1 MQRGAKVK
9 GGRRQGVQGFR
20 RFFRAAQQGAKV
32 KGGRRQGVQGFRR
45 FFRAAQQDANVKG
58 GRCEGGKCEGSRRKS
73 ANTKPPSTFNL
84 ITFNLQPL
92 ILLILFLL
100 LAAPLHAAPSRQST
114 VQDLTIGLSTQ
125 GRPITALRIG
135 DGPMKLVIVGNT
147 HGAPEANTYTLA
159 AMLADH
165 FRANPHE
172 VPSAVRLYI
181 IPTIN
186 PDGLALG
193 TRFNARGIDLNR
205 NMNTNLD
212 VCPENDWRT
221 RVFGAYGIIS
231 DTGGPYPDSEVESRV
246 LRSFL
251 LDAWG
256 AMFLH
261 SAAGDVFP
269 AFCEHAPSIELAQTY
284 ATGAGYRYTR
294 FWDAYTITGGMHDWA
309 ASLGIAAIVP
319 ELVTGDEPEFDENL
333 AGIRAVLAAAE
344 ELLPAPEDQRENE
357 VVVPALL
364 WRYWKMH
371 GGNDLFGAP
380 LAPAVVEGGITRQ
393 VFERAVLELHPDQAD
408 TPYLVQVAPLGRTWT
423 PPGGAA
429 PPDDCASPECR
440 RFTETP
446 HAIRGLFAAFWERNG
461 GLQTFGFPISD
472 EFAAAGERQRMRQ
485 VFERAVFTQNDDGS
499 IALEPLGWAFLV
511 RERSLAPTVAHQV
524 R

>member
-1 MQRGAKVK
+1 M
-9 GGRRQGVQGFR
+9 
-20 RFFRAAQQGAKV
+20 
-32 KGGRRQGVQGFRR
+32 
-45 FFRAAQQDANVKG
+45 
-58 GRCEGGKCEGSRRKS
+58 SRRCL
-73 ANTKPPSTFNL
+73 AKPTRNVQRATRNVQRSTFNPQRS
-84 ITFNLQPL
+84 TFNAQRATRNVQRSTFTLHPAPFNVQRSTRNVQRSTFNVHPL

-193 TRFNARGIDLNR
+193 TRFNARGVDLNR

-212 VCPENDWRT
+212 ACPENDWRT
-221 RVFGAYGIIS
+221 TVFGAYGIIS

-256 AMFLH
+256 AIFLH
-261 SAAGDVFP
+261 SAAGNVFP

-319 ELVTGDEPEFDENL
+319 ELLTGTEPEFEQNL
-333 AGIRAVLAAAE
+333 AGVRAVLAAAE
-344 ELLPAPEDQRENE
+344 ELLPVR
-357 VVVPALL
+357 
-364 WRYWKMH
+364 KT
-371 GGNDLFGAP
+371 GAK
-380 LAPAVVEGGITRQ
+380 TR
-393 VFERAVLELHPDQAD
+393 
-408 TPYLVQVAPLGRTWT
+408 
-423 PPGGAA
+423 
-429 PPDDCASPECR
+429 
-440 RFTETP
+440 
-446 HAIRGLFAAFWERNG
+446 
-461 GLQTFGFPISD
+461 
-472 EFAAAGERQRMRQ
+472 
-485 VFERAVFTQNDDGS
+485 
-499 IALEPLGWAFLV
+499 
-511 RERSLAPTVAHQV
+511 
-524 R
+524 

>member
-1 MQRGAKVK
+1 M
-9 GGRRQGVQGFR
+9 
-20 RFFRAAQQGAKV
+20 
-32 KGGRRQGVQGFRR
+32 
-45 FFRAAQQDANVKG
+45 KG
-58 GRCEGGKCEGSRRKS
+58 GRCDGGRYEGCRRKS
-73 ANTKPPSTFNL
+73 AKAEPP
-84 ITFNLQPL
+84 ITLNLQL
-92 ILLILFLL
+92 LSLLILFLL
-100 LAAPLHAAPSRQST
+100 FAAPLDAAPVRQLI

-125 GRPITALRIG
+125 GRSITALRIG
-135 DGPMKLVIVGNT
+135 DGPVKLVIVGNT
-147 HGAPEANTYTLA
+147 HGAPEANTYVLA
-159 AMLADH
+159 TMLADH
-165 FRANPHE
+165 FRANPYE
-172 VPSAVRLYI
+172 VPPSVRLYV

-193 TRFNARGIDLNR
+193 TRFNARGVDLNR

-212 VCPENDWRT
+212 ICPENDWRT

-256 AMFLH
+256 AIFLH
-261 SAAGDVFP
+261 SAAGNVFP

-284 ATGAGYRYTR
+284 AASAGYRYTR
-294 FWDAYTITGGMHDWA
+294 FWDAYIITGGMHDWA
-309 ASLGIAAIVP
+309 ASLGIAAIVS
-319 ELVTGDEPEFDENL
+319 ELVTGAEPEFNENL

-344 ELLPAPEDQRENE
+344 KLLPVPEDRRENN

-371 GGNDLFGAP
+371 GGNDLFDAP
-380 LAPAVVEGGITRQ
+380 LAPAVTEKGITRQ
-393 VFERAVLELHPDQAD
+393 VFERAVLELHLDQAD

-423 PPGGAA
+423 PPSGAV
-429 PPDDCASPECR
+429 PPDDCAPPGCR
-440 RFTETP
+440 RFAETP
-446 HAIRGLFAAFWERNG
+446 HAIRGSFAVFWERNG
-461 GLQTFGFPISD
+461 GLQTFGFPISG
-472 EFAAAGERQRMRQ
+472 EFAAAGERQLKRQ

-511 RERSLAPTVAHQV
+511 RERSLAPTAAHQV

>member
-20 RFFRAAQQGAKV
+20 RFFRAAQQG
-32 KGGRRQGVQGFRR
+32 
-45 FFRAAQQDANVKG
+45 ANVKG

-261 SAAGDVFP
+261 SAAGNVSP
-269 AFCEHAPSIELAQTY
+269 LSVN
-284 ATGAGYRYTR
+284 TR
-294 FWDAYTITGGMHDWA
+294 H
-309 ASLGIAAIVP
+309 
-319 ELVTGDEPEFDENL
+319 
-333 AGIRAVLAAAE
+333 R
-344 ELLPAPEDQRENE
+344 
-357 VVVPALL
+357 
-364 WRYWKMH
+364 
-371 GGNDLFGAP
+371 
-380 LAPAVVEGGITRQ
+380 
-393 VFERAVLELHPDQAD
+393 
-408 TPYLVQVAPLGRTWT
+408 
-423 PPGGAA
+423 
-429 PPDDCASPECR
+429 
-440 RFTETP
+440 
-446 HAIRGLFAAFWERNG
+446 
-461 GLQTFGFPISD
+461 
-472 EFAAAGERQRMRQ
+472 
-485 VFERAVFTQNDDGS
+485 
-499 IALEPLGWAFLV
+499 
-511 RERSLAPTVAHQV
+511 
-524 R
+524 

>member
-1 MQRGAKVK
+1 MLHPHANRPCRTSRLVSPPRGA
-9 GGRRQGVQGFR
+9 RSP
-20 RFFRAAQQGAKV
+20 
-32 KGGRRQGVQGFRR
+32 
-45 FFRAAQQDANVKG
+45 
-58 GRCEGGKCEGSRRKS
+58 RCAS
-73 ANTKPPSTFNL
+73 ATD
-84 ITFNLQPL
+84 Q
-92 ILLILFLL
+92 
-100 LAAPLHAAPSRQST
+100 
-114 VQDLTIGLSTQ
+114 
-125 GRPITALRIG
+125 
-135 DGPMKLVIVGNT
+135 MKLVIVGNT

-261 SAAGDVFP
+261 SAAGNVFP

-319 ELVTGDEPEFDENL
+319 ELLTGDGTGVRRKSGRRPGS
-333 AGIRAVLAAAE
+333 AGSRRGT
-344 ELLPAPEDQRENE
+344 PASSGR
-357 VVVPALL
+357 PA
-364 WRYWKMH
+364 RKR
-371 GGNDLFGAP
+371 GGCTGAP
-380 LAPAVVEGGITRQ
+380 LAL
-393 VFERAVLELHPDQAD
+393 LEDA
-408 TPYLVQVAPLGRTWT
+408 W
-423 PPGGAA
+423 
-429 PPDDCASPECR
+429 
-440 RFTETP
+440 
-446 HAIRGLFAAFWERNG
+446 
-461 GLQTFGFPISD
+461 
-472 EFAAAGERQRMRQ
+472 
-485 VFERAVFTQNDDGS
+485 
-499 IALEPLGWAFLV
+499 
-511 RERSLAPTVAHQV
+511 RERSVRRAADASGCRGGASRARSSSVRYWNSTPIRRTRPTWCRWRRLDAPGRRRAAQRQPTTALRRGVVVSQKRPTLSADHSPPSGNATADCRPLASRSATSLPRSVNDGVCIRFSSARYSPKTTTAASHLN
-524 R
+524 RWDGHSWCANGHSRRRLRIR